1 MLAYDDQLSALLG
14 QTDNPA
20 SAALATQRF
29 VAESVALLDE
39 RPGTSS
45 RSVLV
50 AASRS
55 FNPDPAAA
63 SAFFQTAASIPWLEP
78 VTTATL
84 LADAAHAVPMPK
96 EVGTRPTPKPT
107 EAPAPLD
114 PYAAS
119 RPVLNARRLAFLENG
134 LRTVHGVAQIRED
147 GEDFRRTWGRA
158 TEQLVSTRWRT
169 SPSSWSTL
177 GRRSPPRPARPHRR
191 SRSPSATS
199 TSSPTPAGSRSPS
212 PTTSTWPSRTS
223 SSRST
228 VQPAACG
235 STASPPSLRIGARS
249 RTTVKVRSPPSRPAW
264 CRSRTTLSTANGTV
278 LGASAH
284 VQVQVT
290 PTGDWVFWALG
301 GVAGL
306 ILVLGI

>member
-20 SAALATQRF
+20 SATLATQRF

-50 AASRS
+50 AAPRS

-84 LADAAHAVPMPK
+84 LSDAARAVPMPK
-96 EVGTRPTPKPT
+96 EVGTRPSPKPS
-107 EAPAPLD
+107 ESPAPQD

-134 LRTVHGVAQIRED
+134 LRTVHG
-147 GEDFRRTWGRA
+147 W
-158 TEQLVSTRWRT
+158 
-169 SPSSWSTL
+169 
-177 GRRSPPRPARPHRR
+177 RRSARTGGLPAHVGPGDGAAGLDALAHLALVMVQARPADHRR
-191 SRSPSATS
+191 DP
-199 TSSPTPAGSRSPS
+199 
-212 PTTSTWPSRTS
+212 
-223 SSRST
+223 
-228 VQPAACG
+228 
-235 STASPPSLRIGARS
+235 
-249 RTTVKVRSPPSRPAW
+249 
-264 CRSRTTLSTANGTV
+264 
-278 LGASAH
+278 
-284 VQVQVT
+284 
-290 PTGDWVFWALG
+290 
-301 GVAGL
+301 
-306 ILVLGI
+306 